1 MNDTD
6 VNFLKTGVGGEY
18 GPHHHNNGVMENMLE
33 IISWVATGLIIVS
46 FLIDDIL
53 WLRAVSML
61 GAMLWFVY
69 AVFTNQPS
77 LLVLNG
83 VLIVIQIWKIL
94 GLIKNKNK

>member
-1 MNDTD
+1 
-6 VNFLKTGVGGEY
+6 
-18 GPHHHNNGVMENMLE
+18 MENMLE

>member
-1 MNDTD
+1 
-6 VNFLKTGVGGEY
+6 
-18 GPHHHNNGVMENMLE
+18 MLE

>member
-6 VNFLKTGVGGEY
+6 VNFLKTGVGRI
-18 GPHHHNNGVMENMLE
+18 GPHHHNKGVMENMLE